1 MSHKI
6 AIYPGTFDPI
16 TKGHIDLINRALKIF
31 DKIIVAIGENPTK
44 TPLFTLEERIFMIE
58 EALEELNLLNRVEV
72 ESFSGLLVDFAKKK
86 EATAIIRGLRAVSD
100 FEYEMQLAL
109 MNRKLAN
116 SIDTIF
122 LMPSLK
128 YIFLSS
134 SIIKEAA
141 KFGGNVEDLVPKIVL
156 QKLKEKFSK

>member
-31 DKIIVAIGENPTK
+31 DKIIVAIGENPNK

>member
-31 DKIIVAIGENPTK
+31 DKIIVAIGENPNK

-58 EALEELNLLNRVEV
+58 EALKELNLLNRVEV

>member
-1 MSHKI
+1 MDLKI
-6 AIYPGTFDPI
+6 ALYPGTFDPI
-16 TKGHIDLINRALKIF
+16 TNGHIDLIKRALKIF
-31 DKIIVAIGENPTK
+31 DKIIVAIGENPAK
-44 TPLFTLEERIFMIE
+44 KPLFTLEERVLMIKKS
-58 EALEELNLLNRVEV
+58 LEELELLDRVEV
-72 ESFSGLLVDFAKKK
+72 ESFSGLLVDFAKQKG
-86 EATAIIRGLRAVSD
+86 ASVIIRGLRAVSD

-109 MNRKLAN
+109 MNRKLSN
-116 SIDTIF
+116 SMDTIF

-141 KFGGNVEDLVPKIVL
+141 KFGGNVEDLVPKIVF

>member
-1 MSHKI
+1 MSPKI

-16 TKGHIDLINRALKIF
+16 TNGHIDLIHRALKIF
-31 DKIIVAIGENPTK
+31 DTIIVAIGENPAK
-44 TPLFTLEERIFMIE
+44 TPLFTLEERIFIIKK
-58 EALEELNLLNRVEV
+58 ALEELQLLNRVEV

-86 EATAIIRGLRAVSD
+86 GATAIIRGLRAVSD

-141 KFGGNVEDLVPKIVL
+141 KHGGNVEDLVPKIVA
-156 QKLKEKFSK
+156 QRLKEKFSK